1 MNKRK
6 KLKRLA
12 SFNPCNLVYGEIIKD
27 RKATNVPMAV
37 GKYTAAN
44 AKYCRETIEAL
55 HNTGHSSAADWA
67 VWMLWWREMD
77 WQTAEQVDQM
87 RLEEIDKLQK
97 RIDELEARL

>member
-6 KLKRLA
+6 ELNQLA
-12 SFNPCNLVYGEIIKD
+12 SFGCYDLVYGEIIKD

-37 GKYTAAN
+37 GKHTAAN

-55 HNTGHSSAADWA
+55 QNTGHSSAADWA

-77 WQTAEQVDQM
+77 WQTAKQVDQM
-87 RLEEIDKLQK
+87 RLEEIEKLKK
-97 RIDELEARL
+97 RIEELEVAT